1 MQNHLHCPHKLE
13 MDSPIPSDNE
23 KEETLNVSENN
34 LETTSE
40 INDQNQRKKS
50 PSPEDDCSENQSI
63 HSEPL
68 PNDDEDDDND
78 DDSLLSDD
86 EDEENEMPPELL
98 EKMKIFEEEEKQ
110 KELEKNQ
117 PQENK
122 EQDKNNENINNT
134 SSNNDTVQSTT
145 ADSTNKTTP
154 KISLQELQKQSKLAT
169 QQSLLALGGIRATA
183 EYEKKKMYD
192 RKEELVVQLQ
202 KLQEQPIDKLV
213 DDFIKQKKFCQ
224 LQTTLDQ
231 SFELIQLFQNVSSD
245 QQEKIGKLQK
255 EIKEY
260 QEEKK
265 EDIQEYEKL
274 MKKEEKY
281 WKPNVEVLEKK
292 LELKDQGMIYLA
304 GALVMT
310 NINTFIMTYL
320 GLELYFAHYQHA
332 LFLIWNVLKWS
343 GVKVVIFLQYT
354 QQNFFQVIGTLST
367 LVVVGMLFGKKMK
380 HILKK

>member
-13 MDSPIPSDNE
+13 MDSPLPSDNE
-23 KEETLNVSENN
+23 EETLNVSENN
-34 LETTSE
+34 LE
-40 INDQNQRKKS
+40 INDQDQCKKS
-50 PSPEDDCSENQSI
+50 LSPEDDLDENQSI

-68 PNDDEDDDND
+68 PNNEDDDND
-78 DDSLLSDD
+78 DESLLSENDD
-86 EDEENEMPPELL
+86 DDEENEMPPELL

-122 EQDKNNENINNT
+122 EQDKNNENINYT
-134 SSNNDTVQSTT
+134 CSNNDSVQSTT
-145 ADSTNKTTP
+145 AVSTNKPLP

-169 QQSLLALGGIRATA
+169 QQSLLELGGIRATA

-192 RKEELVVQLQ
+192 RKEELIGQLQ
-202 KLQEQPIDKLV
+202 MLKKQPIDKLV

-231 SFELIQLFQNVSSD
+231 FFELIQLFQDVSSD
-245 QQEKIGKLQK
+245 QQEINDKLQK
-255 EIKEY
+255 EIKGY

-281 WKPNVEVLEKK
+281 WKPNVEMLKKK
-292 LELKDQGMIYLA
+292 LELKDKGAIYLA

-320 GLELYFAHYQHA
+320 GIELYFAHYQQA

-367 LVVVGMLFGKKMK
+367 LIVVGMLFGKKMK
-380 HILKK
+380 HIFTK

>member
-13 MDSPIPSDNE
+13 MDSSIPSDNE

-50 PSPEDDCSENQSI
+50 PSPEDDDSENQSI

-122 EQDKNNENINNT
+122 GQDKNNENINNT

-145 ADSTNKTTP
+145 TDSTNKTTP

-169 QQSLLALGGIRATA
+169 QQSLLALGGLRATS
-183 EYEKKKMYD
+183 EYEKKKMQE
-192 RKEELVVQLQ
+192 RKEIIIIQFQ
-202 KLQEQPIDKLV
+202 KLQEQSIDKLV
-213 DDFIKQKKFCQ
+213 DDFIKHKKFCQ
-224 LQTTLDQ
+224 LQTTLEHF
-231 SFELIQLFQNVSSD
+231 FELIQIFQKESLD
-245 QQEKIGKLQK
+245 QQNIINKLQK
-255 EIKEY
+255 EIKDY

-265 EDIQEYEKL
+265 YDIQEYEKL

-281 WKPNVEVLEKK
+281 WKPNMEVLKK
-292 LELKDQGMIYLA
+292 KIELNDQGVIYLA

-320 GLELYFAHYQHA
+320 GIERYFAHYQQA
-332 LFLIWNVLKWS
+332 LFLIWDVLKWS
-343 GVKVVIFLQYT
+343 SVKLVIFLQYT

-367 LVVVGMLFGKKMK
+367 LVVVGMLFGKRIKY
-380 HILKK
+380 ILYK

>member
-13 MDSPIPSDNE
+13 MDSPLPSDNE

-34 LETTSE
+34 LE
-40 INDQNQRKKS
+40 INDQEQRKKS
-50 PSPEDDCSENQSI
+50 PSPEDEDNENQSI

-68 PNDDEDDDND
+68 PNDEDDDND
-78 DDSLLSDD
+78 DDSLLSENDDD
-86 EDEENEMPPELL
+86 EEEEMPPELL

-110 KELEKNQ
+110 KELEKDE
-117 PQENK
+117 PKENK
-122 EQDKNNENINNT
+122 EQIKNSETVNH
-134 SSNNDTVQSTT
+134 SNNDTVQPSTT
-145 ADSTNKTTP
+145 DSTNKTSP

-183 EYEKKKMYD
+183 EYEKKKMKE
-192 RKEELVVQLQ
+192 RKEELVILLQ
-202 KLQEQPIDKLV
+202 KSQEQPIDKLV

-231 SFELIQLFQNVSSD
+231 FFELNQLFQKESLD
-245 QQEKIGKLQK
+245 QQDVISKLQK
-255 EIKEY
+255 EIKGF

-265 EDIQEYEKL
+265 DDIQEYEKL

-281 WKPNVEVLEKK
+281 WKPNTEALKKK
-292 LELKDQGMIYLA
+292 LELKDQGAVYLA
-304 GALVMT
+304 CALVLS

-320 GLELYFAHYQHA
+320 GLENYFAHYQHA
-332 LFLIWNVLKWS
+332 LFLIWDLLKRS
-343 GVKVVIFLQYT
+343 GLKVVIFLQYT

-367 LVVVGMLFGKKMK
+367 LVVVGMLFGQKMK
-380 HILKK
+380 HIFTK

>member
-13 MDSPIPSDNE
+13 MDSPLPSDNE

-34 LETTSE
+34 LE
-40 INDQNQRKKS
+40 INDQEQRKKS
-50 PSPEDDCSENQSI
+50 PSPEDEDNENQSI
-63 HSEPL
+63 HSEQL
-68 PNDDEDDDND
+68 PNDEDDDD
-78 DDSLLSDD
+78 DNDSLLSENEDD
-86 EDEENEMPPELL
+86 EEEEMPPELL

-117 PQENK
+117 PQENNK

-134 SSNNDTVQSTT
+134 CSNNDTVQSTT
-145 ADSTNKTTP
+145 TDSTNIPSP

-183 EYEKKKMYD
+183 EYEKKKMKE
-192 RKEELVVQLQ
+192 RKEELVILLQ
-202 KLQEQPIDKLV
+202 KSQEQPIDKLV

-231 SFELIQLFQNVSSD
+231 FFELNQLFQKESLD
-245 QQEKIGKLQK
+245 QEDVISKLQK
-255 EIKEY
+255 EIKGF

-265 EDIQEYEKL
+265 DDIQEYEKL

-281 WKPNVEVLEKK
+281 WKPTTEALKKK
-292 LELKDQGMIYLA
+292 LELKDQGAVYLA
-304 GALVMT
+304 GALVLS

-320 GLELYFAHYQHA
+320 GLENYFAHYQQA
-332 LFLIWNVLKWS
+332 LFLIWDLLKWS
-343 GVKVVIFLQYT
+343 GIKVVIFLQYT

-367 LVVVGMLFGKKMK
+367 LVVVGMLFGQKMK
-380 HILKK
+380 HIFTK